1 MSLNLKRKRKRNK
14 HLKDDLMEHKWST
27 GIYHSPQ
34 GPKGRPRVKVPKFE
48 PRSKDRDSGE
58 ENRKLGL
65 NSAVRSNQQL
75 HEMRPQSLSQVLK
88 WPPII

>member
-34 GPKGRPRVKVPKFE
+34 GPKGRRRVKVPKFE

-65 NSAVRSNQQL
+65 KCNRL
-75 HEMRPQSLSQVLK
+75 EYLSSK
-88 WPPII
+88 IESTAS